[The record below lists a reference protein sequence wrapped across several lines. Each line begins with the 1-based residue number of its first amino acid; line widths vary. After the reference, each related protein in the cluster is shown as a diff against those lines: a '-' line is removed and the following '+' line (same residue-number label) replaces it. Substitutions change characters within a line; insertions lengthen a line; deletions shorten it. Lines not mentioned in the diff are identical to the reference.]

1 MLFLFNSI
9 KYTNQ
14 EIKGLLTSRSL
25 SSDQRRLLLVA
36 GKAYAPNKTSLRWSE
51 HVQKGQETLETLIHL
66 LSTVAA
72 TVKLFYFR

>member
-14 EIKGLLTSRSL
+14 EIKELPTSRSL

-36 GKAYAPNKTSLRWSE
+36 RKAYAPNKTSLRWSE
-51 HVQKGQETLETLIHL
+51 HAQKGQRTLETLISSSFNCISH
-66 LSTVAA
+66 
-72 TVKLFYFR
+72 R